1 MNKAVLTLN
10 RQEVYVLLEAVVSRK
25 ANTRNLP
32 TLTAELDE
40 IQKALTV
47 AAKKFALDSSNGLN

>member
-1 MNKAVLTLN
+1 MTRAVLTLN
-10 RQEVYVLLEAVVSRK
+10 RQEVYVLLEAVIDRK
-25 ANTRNLP
+25 ASVRNLP

-47 AAKKFALDSSNGLN
+47 AAKKFALDSSNDIN